1 MYRRRWYLGFGLAAL
16 LLLLGV
22 LLHQPVQRGYQ
33 ALLVLSDIAAGQSPS
48 PIKLRTLPPTRQML
62 AYQVSG
68 RTRTGDL
75 YLPGQGRPRA
85 GMVLL
90 PGIVPQGGRDPRLVT
105 FASTLARAG
114 FAVLV
119 PDFPAFRQL
128 QIRPGDA
135 RIAADAFHYLAG
147 QPNLAPAGRAGMGA
161 FSYAV
166 GVAVLASLQADI
178 RTQVRFILGVGGYHD
193 IGAVVRFFTTGY
205 FQHEGQWFHLRPD
218 PYGQWV
224 FVNSSLPYL
233 HSPAD
238 KQILQSMVRLKL
250 QNPRA
255 DLAPLAAHLGPEG
268 GALYTLLTNHDP
280 NQTPALLHALPS
292 QLQAALAGMTLVD
305 KPLQD
310 LRARLILVHG
320 MDDNL
325 VPYPESIALA
335 RAVPPAQARLYLI
348 HRILIHVEFD
358 QASWASWRFW
368 REDLPD
374 YWRLFRAIYALLGEQ
389 ATA

>member
-1 MYRRRWYLGFGLAAL
+1 MHWKRWLGSFGFAAL
-16 LLLLGV
+16 LLV
-22 LLHQPVQRGYQ
+22 LLWTAPTIRQTYEAG
-33 ALLVLSDIAAGQSPS
+33 LVLADIALGTV
-48 PIKLRTLPPTRQML
+48 RTPAPRQM
-62 AYQVSG
+62 AIFYQIEG

-75 YLPGQGRPRA
+75 YLPAQGRPRA

-90 PGIVPQGGRDPRLVT
+90 PGIVPQGGREPRLVA
-105 FASTLARAG
+105 FAGALARAG

-119 PDFPAFRQL
+119 PNFPAFRQL
-128 QIRPGDA
+128 MVRPGDA
-135 RIAADAFHYLAG
+135 RIAADAFHYLVR
-147 QPNLAPAGRAGMGA
+147 QPNLAPAGRTGMGA

-166 GVAVLASLQADI
+166 GVAVLASLQADV

-205 FQHEGQWFHLRPD
+205 FQHQGQWFHLRPD

-233 HSPAD
+233 RSPVD
-238 KQILQSMVRLKL
+238 KQILQSMVRLRL

-255 DLAPLAAHLGPEG
+255 DLAPLATQLGPEG
-268 GALYTLLTNHDP
+268 RALYALLSNRDP
-280 NQTPALLHALPS
+280 NQTPALLRALPIP
-292 QLQAALAGMTLVD
+292 LQAALSGMSLVD

-325 VPYPESIALA
+325 VPYPESIALT
-335 RAVPPAQARLYLI
+335 RAVPPGQARLYLI
-348 HRILIHVEFD
+348 HRVLIHVEFD
-358 QASWASWRFW
+358 QAPWTSWRFW

-374 YWRLFRAIYALLGEQ
+374 YWRLFRAVHALLGEQ
-389 ATA
+389 APA